1 MTASVIDRPI
11 FILAPP
17 RSGSTLLYETLSR
30 ASQIWSLGDEGH
42 GIIERHRE
50 LCPRPSSAD
59 SNRLLASH
67 CTPTLGE
74 TIRDDF
80 CQLVRDSEGRSLA
93 QTGANSIRILEKTPK
108 NILRIPFLLELFP
121 DARFIYLVRDARD
134 NISSIID
141 GWQSGRFITYSRQT
155 RHGPWSFLLP
165 PEWPAYTG
173 DDLAGI
179 AAFQWAT
186 CHRYAIQDL
195 TKLDP
200 SRWCALNYAE
210 FIADTEIAVERLC
223 QFMEVPVDD
232 ELRAHCRGELPTSRY
247 TLSKPAAGKWRQHAQ
262 GLASKMAAA
271 SAMCQ
276 RVNKFIE
283 GQSQP
288 LATDLEIDLTTL
300 PAPRKIGR
308 NEPCPCGSKK
318 KYKQCH
324 GAYK

>member
-1 MTASVIDRPI
+1 MTAPVLDKPV

-17 RSGSTLLYETLSR
+17 RSGSTLLFETLSR
-30 ASQIWSLGDEGH
+30 APQIWSLGDEGH

-59 SNRLLASH
+59 SNRLLARH
-67 CTPTLGE
+67 CTPALGE

-80 CQLVRDSEGRSLA
+80 CQLVRDREGRSLA
-93 QTGANSIRILEKTPK
+93 QTGSTSVRLLEKTPK

-121 DARFIYLVRDARD
+121 DAKFIYFYRDARD

-141 GWQSGRFITYSRQT
+141 GWLSGRFNTYNRQT

-165 PEWPAYTG
+165 PDWPAHTG

-179 AAFQWAT
+179 AAFQWAA
-186 CHRYAIQDL
+186 CHRYAMQDL

-210 FIADTEIAVERLC
+210 FIAEPELAVERLC
-223 QFMEVPVDD
+223 EFMEVPVD
-232 ELRAHCRGELPTSRY
+232 EALRAHCRGKLPTSRY
-247 TLSKPAAGKWRQHAQ
+247 TLSQPRAGKWRQHAQ
-262 GLASKMAAA
+262 RLAPKMAAA
-271 SAMCQ
+271 SVMSQ
-276 RVNKFIE
+276 RVNMFIA
-283 GQSQP
+283 GQSLP
-288 LATDLEIDLTTL
+288 LATDLEIDLMTL
-300 PAPRKIGR
+300 AAPRKIGR